1 MKSLPVAKDPS
12 SCFELLGFIEMSTS
26 KEDVQQRYRELVKQL
41 HPDVG
46 GSQEEFQNLQDAY
59 KQACQLLEQTTSLRA
74 IVG

>member
-1 MKSLPVAKDPS
+1 
-12 SCFELLGFIEMSTS
+12 MSTS